1 MLVMFNISVSS
12 MSIGLRITM
21 MELWLL
27 KQQFKSTLI
36 KSQMPVIQLMLRIS
50 SELQMPKLEGA

>member
-36 KSQMPVIQLMLRIS
+36 KSQMPVIQLTLRIS
-50 SELQMPKLEGA
+50 SELQMPKLESA

>member
-27 KQQFKSTLI
+27 KQQLKSTLI
-36 KSQMPVIQLMLRIS
+36 KSQMPVIQLTLRIS
-50 SELQMPKLEGA
+50 SELQMPKLESA

>member
-1 MLVMFNISVSS
+1 MFNISVSS

-36 KSQMPVIQLMLRIS
+36 KSQMPVIQLTLRIS
-50 SELQMPKLEGA
+50 SELQMPKLESA